1 MCSQH
6 AVAVL
11 TVCASPCGVPMCAT
25 APAYKAELC
34 ACVSVSHSND
44 DKTEVPFIC
53 FEITDSAVEGL
64 SALFVSVL

>member
-1 MCSQH
+1 
-6 AVAVL
+6 
-11 TVCASPCGVPMCAT
+11 MCAT